1 MQVVQSVELL
11 QGIVNCATVV
21 MVWYYMCIIVQRIF
35 LRSYNFGFLKG
46 KKIDKGES
54 KPSLIN

>member
-1 MQVVQSVELL
+1 MELL

-21 MVWYYMCIIVQRIF
+21 MVWYYMCIIVRRIF
-35 LRSYNFGFLKG
+35 LRRYNFGFLKG